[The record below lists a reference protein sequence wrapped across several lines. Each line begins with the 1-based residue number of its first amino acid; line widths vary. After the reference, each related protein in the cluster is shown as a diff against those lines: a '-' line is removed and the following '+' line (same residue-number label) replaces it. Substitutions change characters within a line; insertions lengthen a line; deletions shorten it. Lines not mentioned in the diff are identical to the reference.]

1 MKEIEKKKLGNDNVS
16 AVDSDSKD
24 DINDMDKVTKITLE
38 DRKIQIRERSLRAK
52 TVIKLW
58 IDIGKRNL
66 QMKKDDY

>member
-38 DRKIQIRERSLRAK
+38 DRKVQIR
-52 TVIKLW
+52 
-58 IDIGKRNL
+58 
-66 QMKKDDY
+66 